1 MLEKEIQ
8 VTLSDGS
15 DVLIRPVRVED
26 VDKMVD
32 FLRSFKSMDLHY
44 LHFDKAEKSVIA
56 RQLTK
61 PEPMIIDR
69 VVAERKGTIIAEATL
84 EYLRHG
90 WLRRSGEVSLMVN
103 HDYKDSEVAELVAKE
118 IFFLAARKGF
128 DRLLTRCVETQ
139 TEIIAIFKRLHFA
152 AEATLTRHAVDDEGI
167 RRDVVLLTLDI
178 SNLWN
183 EIQNMISDSHSSMES
198 ML

>member
-15 DVLIRPVRVED
+15 NVLIRPVKVED
-26 VDKMVD
+26 ADKMVV
-32 FLRSFKSMDLHY
+32 FLKNFRPIDLRY
-44 LHFDKAEKSVIA
+44 IHFTKADKTVIA
-56 RQLTK
+56 QQLTK

-69 VVAERKGTIIAEATL
+69 VVAERNGTIIAEATL

-90 WLRRSGEVSLMVN
+90 WLRRSGEVSLMVD
-103 HDYKDSEVAELVAKE
+103 HEFKDSEVPGLVAKE

-128 DRLLTRCVETQ
+128 DRLLTRCMVTQ
-139 TEIIAIFKRLHFA
+139 TEIIDIFKRLHFT
-152 AEATLTRHAVDDEGI
+152 AEATLKNHVVDDDGV
-167 RRDVVLLTLDI
+167 RRDLVLMTLDI

-183 EIQNMISDSHSSMES
+183 EIQNMISDSFPSMES
-198 ML
+198 LL